1 MNLETDNKIQKKG
14 ITLVIPNPC
23 GNIKETK
30 MKNSGVEWIGEIP
43 EDWEISKTK
52 YLTKLY
58 TGNSIKDEEK
68 NLYEDKADAVPYIS
82 SKDINATFS
91 TTNYE
96 NGMYVKH
103 SDNSFV
109 RAPAGSTLMC
119 IEGGSA
125 GKKKTFLN
133 QEVCFVNKLCCF
145 SPIKIDNKF
154 LFYCLNS
161 PNYEEEFRF
170 NISGMI
176 GGVSV
181 GKLNQFILPKPP
193 KETQQRIASYLDK
206 KCSIIEE
213 TIQKQQQVI
222 EKLKAYKQSL
232 ITEAVTGKVKIA
244 NGKICGEYESYKDS
258 GVEYLGK
265 IPSNWNVKRL
275 RYIGKCQ
282 NGISKGGEFFGS
294 GYPFV
299 SYGDVYNNLTLP
311 ETISGLIES
320 TPEEQENYSVT
331 AGDIFFTRTSET
343 IEEVGFTSVCLKTI
357 EKATFAG
364 FVIRVRPFTDEL
376 VPDYSKYYFSS
387 DAHRRFFVKE
397 MNLVTRASLSQDL
410 LKRLPVLIP
419 SKEEQKEIANYLD
432 KKCTAIDTAIEQK
445 QNLIEKLT
453 EYKKSLIYEC
463 VTGKKE
469 VN

>member
-1 MNLETDNKIQKKG
+1 
-14 ITLVIPNPC
+14 
-23 GNIKETK
+23 

-43 EDWEISKTK
+43 ENWEVSKTK

-145 SPIKIDNKF
+145 SPIKIDSKF

-193 KETQQRIASYLDK
+193 KSTQQRVASYLDK
-206 KCSIIEE
+206 KCNKIEE
-213 TIQKQQQVI
+213 TIQNQQQVI
-222 EKLKAYKQSL
+222 EKLKTYKQSL
-232 ITEAVTGKVKIA
+232 ITEAVTGKIKIQ
-244 NGKICGEYESYKDS
+244 NGKVCGKYENYKDS

-265 IPSNWNVKRL
+265 IPSNWKAKRL

-299 SYGDVYNNLTLP
+299 SYGDVYNNLVLP
-311 ETISGLIES
+311 ETVSGLIES

-357 EKATFAG
+357 ENATFAG

-376 VPDYSKYYFSS
+376 IPDYSKYYFSS

-410 LKRLPVLIP
+410 LKRLPILIP
-419 SKEEQKEIANYLD
+419 SKEKQKEIADYLD

-445 QNLIEKLT
+445 QKLIEKLT

-469 VN
+469 IKK

>member
-1 MNLETDNKIQKKG
+1 MNLETNYKIQKKG

-43 EDWEISKTK
+43 KDWEISKTK

-145 SPIKIDNKF
+145 SPIKIDSKF

-181 GKLNQFILPKPP
+181 GKLNQFILPLPP

-206 KCSIIEE
+206 KCSKIEE
-213 TIQKQQQVI
+213 TIQNQQQVI

-232 ITEAVTGKVKIA
+232 ITEAVTDMKTEIPLGISNPCGNIEFKYCNLGFIADFKNGLNYNTSDFGTEVRFLGVGDFQNYLVLNGESMFSNIITDTEIEDDYYLKNGDIIFVRSNGSKELVGRAIMVDNIDFKVTYSGFCIRLRNKEPQKINSKFLLYFFRSDYFRNELQRLSQGSNIA
-244 NGKICGEYESYKDS
+244 NI
-258 GVEYLGK
+258 
-265 IPSNWNVKRL
+265 N
-275 RYIGKCQ
+275 
-282 NGISKGGEFFGS
+282 
-294 GYPFV
+294 
-299 SYGDVYNNLTLP
+299 
-311 ETISGLIES
+311 
-320 TPEEQENYSVT
+320 
-331 AGDIFFTRTSET
+331 
-343 IEEVGFTSVCLKTI
+343 
-357 EKATFAG
+357 
-364 FVIRVRPFTDEL
+364 
-376 VPDYSKYYFSS
+376 
-387 DAHRRFFVKE
+387 
-397 MNLVTRASLSQDL
+397 QDL
-410 LKRLPVLIP
+410 LSHIKIP
-419 SKEEQKEIANYLD
+419 LVDIRFQESVVDFLN

-445 QNLIEKLT
+445 QKLIEKLT

-469 VN
+469 I

>member
-1 MNLETDNKIQKKG
+1 
-14 ITLVIPNPC
+14 
-23 GNIKETK
+23 

-43 EDWEISKTK
+43 EDWETIRNKRIMKKVKNICEHYNNENVLSLTVNGVIVRDLDNPNGKMPLTFDGYQYINENNLLMCLFDIDVTPRCVGIIK
-52 YLTKLY
+52 NNGVTSPAYSQFELTERADANYFYYYYLYLDNKKELLHL
-58 TGNSIKDEEK
+58 SK
-68 NLYEDKADAVPYIS
+68 NLRYSLTENQLGEILVP
-82 SKDINATFS
+82 
-91 TTNYE
+91 
-96 NGMYVKH
+96 
-103 SDNSFV
+103 
-109 RAPAGSTLMC
+109 L
-119 IEGGSA
+119 
-125 GKKKTFLN
+125 
-133 QEVCFVNKLCCF
+133 
-145 SPIKIDNKF
+145 
-154 LFYCLNS
+154 
-161 PNYEEEFRF
+161 
-170 NISGMI
+170 
-176 GGVSV
+176 
-181 GKLNQFILPKPP
+181 PP
-193 KETQQRIASYLDK
+193 KSTQQRIASYLDK
-206 KCSIIEE
+206 KCGKIEE
-213 TIQKQQQVI
+213 TIQNQQQVI

-232 ITEAVTGKVKIA
+232 ITEVVTGKIKIQ
-244 NGKICGEYESYKDS
+244 NGKVCGKYESYKDS

-265 IPSNWNVKRL
+265 IPSNWNIKRL

-311 ETISGLIES
+311 ETVSGLIES
-320 TPEEQENYSVT
+320 TPEEQENYSVM

-364 FVIRVRPFTDEL
+364 FVIRVRPFTDEII
-376 VPDYSKYYFSS
+376 PDYSKYYFSS

-419 SKEEQKEIANYLD
+419 LKEEQKEIADYLD
-432 KKCTAIDTAIEQK
+432 KKCTSIDAAIEQK

-463 VTGKKE
+463 VTGKKAI
-469 VN
+469 

>member
-1 MNLETDNKIQKKG
+1 
-14 ITLVIPNPC
+14 
-23 GNIKETK
+23 

-43 EDWEISKTK
+43 DDWKITKILNCLRKRISDGPHETPT
-52 YLTKLY
+52 YVENGIPFISVDSLNETEYVDLSFV
-58 TGNSIKDEEK
+58 NR
-68 NLYEDKADAVPYIS
+68 YIS
-82 SKDINATFS
+82 EEDYLEYSKKANLEENDILFSKAAT
-91 TTNYE
+91 
-96 NGMYVKH
+96 
-103 SDNSFV
+103 
-109 RAPAGSTLMC
+109 
-119 IEGGSA
+119 I
-125 GKKKTFLN
+125 GKTAIVHADEKFM
-133 QEVCFVNKLCCF
+133 VW
-145 SPIKIDNKF
+145 SPIAILKTNSSLDNRF
-154 LFYCLNS
+154 LYFLLN
-161 PNYEEEFRF
+161 YDGLITH
-170 NISGMI
+170 ISFLGSINTQINVGMRELEQARI
-176 GGVSV
+176 P
-181 GKLNQFILPKPP
+181 LPP
-193 KETQQRIASYLDK
+193 KSTQQRIASYLDI
-206 KCSIIEE
+206 KCSKIEE
-213 TIQKQQQVI
+213 TIQNQQQVI

-232 ITEAVTGKVKIA
+232 ITEAVTGKIKIQ
-244 NGKICGEYESYKDS
+244 NGKVCGKYESYKES

-311 ETISGLIES
+311 ETVSGLIES
-320 TPEEQENYSVT
+320 TPEEQENYSVK

-357 EKATFAG
+357 ENATFAG
-364 FVIRVRPFTDEL
+364 FVIRVRPFTYDLIPE
-376 VPDYSKYYFSS
+376 YSKYYFSS
-387 DAHRRFFVKE
+387 NAHRRFFVKE

-419 SKEEQKEIANYLD
+419 SKEDQKEIADYLD

-445 QNLIEKLT
+445 QKLIEKLT

-469 VN
+469 IKL

>member
-1 MNLETDNKIQKKG
+1 
-14 ITLVIPNPC
+14 
-23 GNIKETK
+23 
-30 MKNSGVEWIGEIP
+30 
-43 EDWEISKTK
+43 
-52 YLTKLY
+52 
-58 TGNSIKDEEK
+58 
-68 NLYEDKADAVPYIS
+68 
-82 SKDINATFS
+82 
-91 TTNYE
+91 
-96 NGMYVKH
+96 MYVKH

-109 RAPAGSTLMC
+109 QAPAGSTLMC

-206 KCSIIEE
+206 KCSKIEE
-213 TIQKQQQVI
+213 IIQNQQQVI

-232 ITEAVTGKVKIA
+232 ITEAVTRKVKI
-244 NGKICGEYESYKDS
+244 
-258 GVEYLGK
+258 
-265 IPSNWNVKRL
+265 
-275 RYIGKCQ
+275 Q
-282 NGISKGGEFFGS
+282 NGIPDFKYCNLGFIAEFKNGLNYNASDFGTEVKFL
-294 GYPFV
+294 GV
-299 SYGDVYNNLTLP
+299 GDFQNYLVLNDESMFSNIITDT
-311 ETISGLIES
+311 EIEDDYYLK
-320 TPEEQENYSVT
+320 N
-331 AGDIFFTRTSET
+331 GDI
-343 IEEVGFTSVCLKTI
+343 I
-357 EKATFAG
+357 
-364 FVIRVRPFTDEL
+364 FVRSNGSKEL
-376 VPDYSKYYFSS
+376 VGRAIMVDNIDFKVTYSGFCIRLRNKEPKKINSKFLLYFFRSDYF
-387 DAHRRFFVKE
+387 RNELQR
-397 MNLVTRASLSQDL
+397 LSQGSNISNINQDL
-410 LKRLPVLIP
+410 LSHIKIP
-419 SKEEQKEIANYLD
+419 LVDIRFQESVVDFLN
-432 KKCTAIDTAIEQK
+432 KKCTAIDIAIEQK

-469 VN
+469 I

>member
-1 MNLETDNKIQKKG
+1 
-14 ITLVIPNPC
+14 
-23 GNIKETK
+23 

-43 EDWEISKTK
+43 DDWEVSKTK

-68 NLYEDKADAVPYIS
+68 DLYEDKADAIPYIS
-82 SKDINATFS
+82 SKDINAIFS

-193 KETQQRIASYLDK
+193 KSTQQRIASYLDK
-206 KCSIIEE
+206 KCSKIEE
-213 TIQKQQQVI
+213 TIQNQQQVI

-232 ITEAVTGKVKIA
+232 ITEAVTGKVKIE

-265 IPSNWNVKRL
+265 IPLDWNIKRL

-299 SYGDVYNNLTLP
+299 SYGDVYNNLALP
-311 ETISGLIES
+311 ETVAGLIES
-320 TPEEQENYSVT
+320 THEEQENYSVK

-357 EKATFAG
+357 KNATFAG

-376 VPDYSKYYFSS
+376 IPDYSKYYFSS

-419 SKEEQKEIANYLD
+419 SKEKQKEIADYLD
-432 KKCTAIDTAIEQK
+432 KKCTAIDTVIEQK
-445 QNLIEKLT
+445 QKLIKKLT
-453 EYKKSLIYEC
+453 EYKKSMIYEV

>member
-1 MNLETDNKIQKKG
+1 
-14 ITLVIPNPC
+14 
-23 GNIKETK
+23 

-43 EDWEISKTK
+43 DEWEVSKTK

-68 NLYEDKADAVPYIS
+68 DLYEDKADAIPYIS
-82 SKDINATFS
+82 SKDINAIFS

-206 KCSIIEE
+206 KCSKIEE
-213 TIQKQQQVI
+213 TIQNQQQAI
-222 EKLKAYKQSL
+222 EKLKAYKHSL
-232 ITEAVTGKVKIA
+232 ITEAVTGKVKIV
-244 NGKICGEYESYKDS
+244 NGKVCGEYESYKDS

-265 IPSNWNVKRL
+265 IPLDWNIKRL

-299 SYGDVYNNLTLP
+299 SYGDVYNNLVLP
-311 ETISGLIES
+311 ETVSGLIES
-320 TPEEQENYSVT
+320 THEEQENYSVK

-357 EKATFAG
+357 ENATFAG

-376 VPDYSKYYFSS
+376 IPDYSKYYFSS

-419 SKEEQKEIANYLD
+419 SKEKQKEIADYLD

-445 QNLIEKLT
+445 QKLIEKLT

-469 VN
+469 I

>member
-1 MNLETDNKIQKKG
+1 MNLETNNKIQKKG

-30 MKNSGVEWIGEIP
+30 MKNSGIEWIGEIP
-43 EDWEISKTK
+43 DEWEISKTK

-82 SKDINATFS
+82 SKDINVTFS

-109 RAPAGSTLMC
+109 RALAGSTLMC

-145 SPIKIDNKF
+145 SPIKIDSKF

-193 KETQQRIASYLDK
+193 KSTQQRIASYLDK
-206 KCSIIEE
+206 KCNKIEE
-213 TIQKQQQVI
+213 TIQNQQQVI

-232 ITEAVTGKVKIA
+232 ITEAVTGKVKIE
-244 NGKICGEYESYKDS
+244 NGKACGEYESYKDS
-258 GVEYLGK
+258 GVEWIGK
-265 IPSNWNVKRL
+265 IPSEWDTIRIKWLLNERKERSEE
-275 RYIGKCQ
+275 GKEEPLSMSQ
-282 NGISKGGEFFGS
+282 K
-294 GYPFV
+294 
-299 SYGDVYNNLTLP
+299 YGLIPTKEM
-311 ETISGLIES
+311 ETIPNMASTFVGAKLTYKDDIVFNKLKAHLGVFSVSKYDGLVS
-320 TPEEQENYSVT
+320 
-331 AGDIFFTRTSET
+331 
-343 IEEVGFTSVCLKTI
+343 
-357 EKATFAG
+357 
-364 FVIRVRPFTDEL
+364 
-376 VPDYSKYYFSS
+376 PDYAVYTSTGKADLKYLEYLFKTPQCISEFKKRSTGVGEGLTRLYTGELFSIY
-387 DAHRRFFVKE
+387 
-397 MNLVTRASLSQDL
+397 
-410 LKRLPVLIP
+410 IP
-419 SKEEQKEIANYLD
+419 FPEKKTQKNIANFLVSIS
-432 KKCTAIDTAIEQK
+432 TAIDTAIEQK
-445 QNLIEKLT
+445 QKLIEKLT

-469 VN
+469 I

>member
-1 MNLETDNKIQKKG
+1 
-14 ITLVIPNPC
+14 
-23 GNIKETK
+23 

-43 EDWEISKTK
+43 EDWEVKRGKELFFEINDRCKNPEK
-52 YLTKLY
+52 YPLLSVSEYYGVAPKSEKIDEGDFITHAETLDGYKICQKGDIVQNIMLAWKRA
-58 TGNSIKDEEK
+58 TGMS
-68 NLYEDKADAVPYIS
+68 
-82 SKDINATFS
+82 
-91 TTNYE
+91 NYE
-96 NGMYVKH
+96 GLI
-103 SDNSFV
+103 S
-109 RAPAGSTLMC
+109 PAYCIYRPYKGIDSKYYHYLFRTDVYADLFKQYSTG
-119 IEGGSA
+119 I
-125 GKKKTFLN
+125 
-133 QEVCFVNKLCCF
+133 
-145 SPIKIDNKF
+145 IDSRLRLYPAKF
-154 LFYCLNS
+154 LSLKYA
-161 PNYEEEFRF
+161 Y
-170 NISGMI
+170 
-176 GGVSV
+176 
-181 GKLNQFILPKPP
+181 PP
-193 KETQQRIASYLDK
+193 KETQQCIASYLDK
-206 KCSIIEE
+206 KCSKIEE
-213 TIQKQQQVI
+213 TIQNQQQVI

-232 ITEAVTGKVKIA
+232 ITEAVTGKVKIE
-244 NGKICGEYESYKDS
+244 NGKICGKYESYKES

-265 IPSNWNVKRL
+265 IPSNWNIKRL

-311 ETISGLIES
+311 ETVSGLIES
-320 TPEEQENYSVT
+320 TPEEQENYSVM

-364 FVIRVRPFTDEL
+364 FVIRVRPFTEEL

-419 SKEEQKEIANYLD
+419 SKDEQKEIADYLD

-463 VTGKKE
+463 VTGKRE
-469 VN
+469 I

>member
-1 MNLETDNKIQKKG
+1 
-14 ITLVIPNPC
+14 
-23 GNIKETK
+23 

-43 EDWEISKTK
+43 EDWEVSKTK

-103 SDNSFV
+103 FDNSFV

-145 SPIKIDNKF
+145 SPIKIDSKF
-154 LFYCLNS
+154 LFYSLNS

-193 KETQQRIASYLDK
+193 KSTQQRIASYLDK
-206 KCSIIEE
+206 KCNKIEE
-213 TIQKQQQVI
+213 TIQNQQQVI
-222 EKLKAYKQSL
+222 EKLKTYKQSL
-232 ITEAVTGKVKIA
+232 ITEAVTGKIKIQ
-244 NGKICGEYESYKDS
+244 NGKVCGKYQSYKESGVEWIGKIPSEWEVGKFGRFAQVKSNLVDPNLYLEYPQIAPDNIGKGSGKLIDWQTVKDS
-258 GVEYLGK
+258 GVISWNHLFFKGQIVYSK
-265 IPSNWNVKRL
+265 IRPTLNKLIIAPFDGLCSADMYPIETNIHK
-275 RYIGKCQ
+275 Q
-282 NGISKGGEFFGS
+282 FFVYMMLS
-294 GYPFV
+294 QYFV
-299 SYGDVYNNLTLP
+299 EQV
-311 ETISGLIES
+311 GLI
-320 TPEEQENYSVT
+320 
-331 AGDIFFTRTSET
+331 TRD
-343 IEEVGFTSVCLKTI
+343 
-357 EKATFAG
+357 
-364 FVIRVRPFTDEL
+364 RVKMPKINQNEL
-376 VPDYSKYYFSS
+376 SGILITVP
-387 DAHRRFFVKE
+387 
-397 MNLVTRASLSQDL
+397 T
-410 LKRLPVLIP
+410 
-419 SKEEQKEIANYLD
+419 KEEQKEISDYLD

-445 QNLIEKLT
+445 QKLIEKLT

-469 VN
+469 I

>member
-1 MNLETDNKIQKKG
+1 MGTNNKIQKKG

-43 EDWEISKTK
+43 EDWEVKPVKRYFSHVKRIVGDDVDK
-52 YLTKLY
+52 YERLSLTMQGVLKR
-58 TGNSIKDEEK
+58 
-68 NLYEDKADAVPYIS
+68 
-82 SKDINATFS
+82 SKDDAEGLQPEKFNGYQILKQNELVFKLIDLENVNTSRVGISPFNGLVSPAYIILTNNKKDNTF
-91 TTNYE
+91 Y
-96 NGMYVKH
+96 YYW
-103 SDNSFV
+103 
-109 RAPAGSTLMC
+109 
-119 IEGGSA
+119 
-125 GKKKTFLN
+125 FLN
-133 QEVCFVNKLCCF
+133 MYYQEIFNKL
-145 SPIKIDNKF
+145 
-154 LFYCLNS
+154 
-161 PNYEEEFRF
+161 
-170 NISGMI
+170 GA
-176 GGVSV
+176 GGVRSA
-181 GKLNQFILPKPP
+181 LNASDVLSLPMVYLNN
-193 KETQQRIASYLDK
+193 ETQQRIATYLDK
-206 KCSIIEE
+206 KCSKIEE
-213 TIQKQQQVI
+213 TIQNQQQVI

-232 ITEAVTGKVKIA
+232 ITETVTGKIKIQ
-244 NGKICGEYESYKDS
+244 NGKVCGEYESYKDS

-265 IPSNWNVKRL
+265 IPSNWKAKRL

-299 SYGDVYNNLTLP
+299 SYGDVYNNLVLP
-311 ETISGLIES
+311 ETVSGLIES
-320 TPEEQENYSVT
+320 THEEQENYSVK

-364 FVIRVRPFTDEL
+364 FVIRVRPFTEEL

-419 SKEEQKEIANYLD
+419 SKDEQKEIANYLD

-463 VTGKKE
+463 VTGKKAI
-469 VN
+469 